1 MNALITGGAGFIA
14 SHLAKSLLDNGNKV
28 VCIDNFELGRLENI
42 KDLLERDQFSFFE
55 QDVNNIDAL
64 CQIVRSNDI
73 DIIYHLAANSDIQ
86 KSAKNPNIDFKNT
99 LSTTIAVLE
108 AMRICGVKNLFFAS
122 TSAVYGEKTNETLTE
137 KTGELSP
144 ISYYGAAKLSSEA
157 YISAYSYMND
167 LNTLVFRFPNVI
179 GPNLTHGV
187 IFDFIKKLEKNPNE
201 LEILGDGTQSKPY
214 IYAMD
219 LIDGIMMLSQKIEK
233 GMNIY
238 NIGVETSTSVTKIAD
253 ILCEKLGLISVE
265 YKYTGGSVG
274 WKGDVPRFQ
283 YSMEK
288 IYNRNWKPKYSS
300 DEAVA
305 ETIEFILETMKETK
319 K

>member
-14 SHLAKSLLDNGNKV
+14 SHLAKSLLDSGNQV
-28 VCIDNFELGRLENI
+28 VCVDNFELGRLENI
-42 KDLLERDQFSFFE
+42 KALLNDDKFSFFE
-55 QDVNNIDAL
+55 EDVNNIEVL
-64 CQIVRSNDI
+64 CEIVKNSNI

-86 KSAKNPNIDFKNT
+86 KSAKNPNIDFTNT
-99 LSTTIAVLE
+99 LSTTISVLE
-108 AMRICGVKNLFFAS
+108 VMRRCGVKNLFFAS
-122 TSAVYGEKTNETLTE
+122 TSAVYGEKTNEILSE
-137 KTGELSP
+137 KTGELAP
-144 ISYYGAAKLSSEA
+144 ISYYGAAKLASES

-167 LNTLVFRFPNVI
+167 LNALVFRFPNVI

-187 IFDFIKKLEKNPNE
+187 IFDFIKKLDKNPRE

-214 IYAMD
+214 IYVMD
-219 LIDGIMMLSQKIEK
+219 LIEGIMLLSQKIEK
-233 GMNIY
+233 CMNIY
-238 NIGVETSTSVTKIAD
+238 NVGVESSTTVTKIAD
-253 ILCEKLGLISVE
+253 ILCDKIGLKNVE

-288 IYNRNWKPKYSS
+288 IYNRNWSPKYSS

-305 ETIEFILETMKETK
+305 KTIDFVLETMKESK
-319 K
+319 